1 MNIEN
6 ELEKLKRI
14 RRQEVPT
21 GMDNRIRNAVNA
33 LHGNVVPLQWKW
45 AFAAAAAVLLVLN
58 IAVLMQQSGNKSS
71 KGLTDVIQ
79 GMQLST
85 SNELYHE

>member
-33 LHGNVVPLQWKW
+33 LRGNAVPLQWKW
-45 AFAAAAAVLLVLN
+45 AFAAAAAVLLALN
-58 IAVLMQQSGNKSS
+58 IAVLMQQSANKSS
-71 KGLTDVIQ
+71 KGLTEVIQ